1 MFSLTYAIWRGGLD
15 ARHIWIPPISV
26 ALSSQRKNKL
36 NPLKILFKMNLC
48 KFQDAIIS
56 HSFCRRPRFDSWVGK
71 IPWRKK
77 WQSTPVFFP
86 GKSHEQRS
94 LMGYSPWG
102 CKDLDMTEHTCI
114 RCLSLNLGDGK
125 HVHAGTQG
133 TLEERK
139 VWGPRP
145 VPLQVPSL
153 VLLLSSTG
161 ALIPQARL
169 AWA

>member
-1 MFSLTYAIWRGGLD
+1 MERRPGRQAHLDSSHLCCSLFSEEKQTESLEDTFQNE
-15 ARHIWIPPISV
+15 S
-26 ALSSQRKNKL
+26 
-36 NPLKILFKMNLC
+36 LC
-48 KFQDAIIS
+48 KFKDAITS

-77 WQSTPVFFP
+77 WQPTPVFFP
-86 GKSHEQRS
+86 GESHEQRS
-94 LMGYSPWG
+94 LMGYSPRG
-102 CKDLDMTEHTCI
+102 CKDLDMTEHACI
-114 RCLSLNLGDGK
+114 CSLSLNLGDGK

-145 VPLQVPSL
+145 VPLQAPSL

>member
-1 MFSLTYAIWRGGLD
+1 MVKN
-15 ARHIWIPPISV
+15 PP
-26 ALSSQRKNKL
+26 ANAGDG
-36 NPLKILFKMNLC
+36 F
-48 KFQDAIIS
+48 
-56 HSFCRRPRFDSWVGK
+56 

-77 WQSTPVFFP
+77 WQPTPVFFP
-86 GKSHEQRS
+86 GESHEQRS
-94 LMGYSPWG
+94 LMGYSPRG
-102 CKDLDMTEHTCI
+102 CKDLDMTEHACI
-114 RCLSLNLGDGK
+114 CSLSLNLGDGK

-145 VPLQVPSL
+145 VPLQAPSL